1 MSHPP
6 TDSNADTNLQKPAR
20 IPRPSDRPVCQRTTR
35 QSRLR
40 ISETGSPILTSTSAP
55 RISNSSSSIP
65 VHPPLPST
73 LIHPLPSSHQQ
84 ITEDSHAILSPSS
97 SLRFRPTAS
106 PENLNPYPIPR
117 RTSSRT
123 EATRPLKPW
132 KMDSITGV
140 RSRQPRPPFGPVLRV
155 QGDAESVLLGE
166 NGVQGDIRLRVK
178 GSVQTL
184 TERNPKTFLRW

>member
-6 TDSNADTNLQKPAR
+6 TDSNANTNLQKPSR
-20 IPRPSDRPVCQRTTR
+20 IPRPSHRPVCQRTTR

-40 ISETGSPILTSTSAP
+40 ISETGSPILTSTLAR

-73 LIHPLPSSHQQ
+73 LTHPLPLSHQQ
-84 ITEDSHAILSPSS
+84 DSHAILPPSS
-97 SLRFRPTAS
+97 SLCFRPTS
-106 PENLNPYPIPR
+106 SLGNLNPYSIPR

-132 KMDSITGV
+132 KMDSTTGV
-140 RSRQPRPPFGPVLRV
+140 RSRQLRPPFGPVLRV

-184 TERNPKTFLRW
+184 TKRNPKTFLRW